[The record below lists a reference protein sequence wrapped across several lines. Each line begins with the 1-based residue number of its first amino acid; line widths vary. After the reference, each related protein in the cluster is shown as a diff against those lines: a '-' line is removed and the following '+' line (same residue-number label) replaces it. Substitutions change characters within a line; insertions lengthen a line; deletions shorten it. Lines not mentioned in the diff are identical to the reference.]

1 MNATLWNR
9 FSTIPIRK
17 EGQSQGAGKP
27 ARGYCVTEN
36 LRNIPFANWRFVPIY
51 IRHVIIHKVPLS
63 NVRLAK
69 AQCLLVDNQN
79 HLNA

>member
-1 MNATLWNR
+1 MLPKNR
-9 FSTIPIRK
+9 HQAFS
-17 EGQSQGAGKP
+17 
-27 ARGYCVTEN
+27 VTEN
-36 LRNIPFANWRFVPIY
+36 LRNKPFANRRFVPIY

-63 NVRLAK
+63 NLRLAK